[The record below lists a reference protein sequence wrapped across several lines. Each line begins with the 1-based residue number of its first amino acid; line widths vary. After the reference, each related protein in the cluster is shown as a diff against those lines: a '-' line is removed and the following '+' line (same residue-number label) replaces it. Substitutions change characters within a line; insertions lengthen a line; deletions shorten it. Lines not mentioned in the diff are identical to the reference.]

1 MKVEKK
7 DLGKSQMELTV
18 ELTVDEFK
26 PYIVKGAEK
35 VSQEIKINGF
45 RPGKIP
51 YAVLKDKIGEMSL
64 LEEGARIAINK
75 TVDKAIM
82 DNMGGRVPVGQP
94 EVNITELAP
103 GNPLEYKVV
112 MAILPEVK
120 LGNYKNLKIKKNE
133 IKADDKEADK
143 AIDYLLE
150 SRVKEA
156 IVGREAKEGDKV
168 IISVEMFLDNVP
180 IDGGQ
185 KNDMPI
191 VLGKDYIVP
200 GFDKQLLKSK
210 KGETR
215 EFKLPYPKDF
225 HMANLAGKM
234 VEFKVKIK
242 EVYERQMPKADD
254 EFAKQFGLNNMEELK
269 NNIKKSLAEEK
280 RQKEGERQE
289 IELITKIIDKS
300 DFGDIPEVLINNEA
314 ETMVYELK
322 HGIEHQGGKFADY
335 LSSIK
340 KTEEQLKLDMAPNA
354 VKRVKS
360 ALIIRA
366 IGDKEKIEAGEKDI
380 DREVEKLLKQYQ
392 GYEKVTARVKDPEY
406 RAYLHNTL
414 TSRKVV
420 EKLKEWNVEK

>member
-94 EVNITELAP
+94 EVNITKLAP

-335 LSSIK
+335 LFSIK

>member
-94 EVNITELAP
+94 EVNITKLAP

-354 VKRVKS
+354 MKRVKS

>member
-1 MKVEKK
+1 
-7 DLGKSQMELTV
+7 
-18 ELTVDEFK
+18 
-26 PYIVKGAEK
+26 
-35 VSQEIKINGF
+35 
-45 RPGKIP
+45 
-51 YAVLKDKIGEMSL
+51 
-64 LEEGARIAINK
+64 
-75 TVDKAIM
+75 
-82 DNMGGRVPVGQP
+82 
-94 EVNITELAP
+94 
-103 GNPLEYKVV
+103 
-112 MAILPEVK
+112 
-120 LGNYKNLKIKKNE
+120 
-133 IKADDKEADK
+133 
-143 AIDYLLE
+143 
-150 SRVKEA
+150 
-156 IVGREAKEGDKV
+156 
-168 IISVEMFLDNVP
+168 
-180 IDGGQ
+180 
-185 KNDMPI
+185 
-191 VLGKDYIVP
+191 LGKDYIVP

>member
-1 MKVEKK
+1 
-7 DLGKSQMELTV
+7 MELTV

-94 EVNITELAP
+94 EVNITKLAP

>member
-94 EVNITELAP
+94 EVNITKLAP

>member
-26 PYIVKGAEK
+26 PYIVKGTEK

-94 EVNITELAP
+94 EVNITKLAP

-242 EVYERQMPKADD
+242 EVYERQMPKADH